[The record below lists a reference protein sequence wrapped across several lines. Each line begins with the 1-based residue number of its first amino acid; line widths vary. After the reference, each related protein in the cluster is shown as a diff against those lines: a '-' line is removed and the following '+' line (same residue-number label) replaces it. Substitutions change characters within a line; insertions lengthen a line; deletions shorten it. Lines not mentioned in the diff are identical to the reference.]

1 MLLVLAL
8 TLALEAAD
16 GGELGHLLPVEGV
29 AVEAGSELGLVLV
42 LLVQLLVPLQLLA
55 RLVPGARPLDLE
67 AVESVGK
74 NICKDT
80 QKIFVPVYVGG
91 DGLDVVP
98 VHQRPLMEPPEEPD
112 LELAVAVLLAH
123 HLGGPVREALL
134 LGIHDLVEGPT
145 RFCEPVL
152 VAAGVG
158 VPRVQS

>member
-29 AVEAGSELGLVLV
+29 AVEAGRELGLVLV

-74 NICKDT
+74 
-80 QKIFVPVYVGG
+80 IFVKTHKKYLYLCMLVVM
-91 DGLDVVP
+91 GLMWC
-98 VHQRPLMEPPEEPD
+98 RSTS
-112 LELAVAVLLAH
+112 A
-123 HLGGPVREALL
+123 R
-134 LGIHDLVEGPT
+134 
-145 RFCEPVL
+145 
-152 VAAGVG
+152 
-158 VPRVQS
+158 